1 VSARW
6 MTGDSISALMDRA
19 AVKSSGAGATI
30 TVAGERS
37 GRHKAGDTHAG
48 VSGACG
54 KAQPPAAR
62 KARLAGIPRQRSGG
76 DAVLCIA
83 VVLNIGWVAPEKL
96 DGKLFLIESHE
107 RVSGA
112 R

>member
-1 VSARW
+1 
-6 MTGDSISALMDRA
+6 MTGDSLSGSMKRA
-19 AVKSSGAGATI
+19 ALKSSGAGATI

-37 GRHKAGDTHAG
+37 GRHKAGETHAG

-62 KARLAGIPRQRSGG
+62 KARHAGIVRQRSCG
-76 DAVLCIA
+76 DAVLCIP
-83 VVLNIGWVAPEKL
+83 VVFDIGWIAPEKL
-96 DGKLFLIESHE
+96 DSKLFLIESHE